1 MPHAR
6 PDHDRSTTIARVARL
21 TCLALALALLPACS
35 NTGHVVTTEYGALP
49 DGRTA
54 KLYTLTNKQGTTAQ
68 LTDFGAILVSLKTP
82 DREGN
87 VQDVT
92 LGYDTLSGWIG
103 DTAYM
108 GATVGR
114 YGNRIANGRF
124 TLDGKAY
131 PLATNNGL
139 NHLHG
144 GKAGFNK
151 KLWSAAPFETGNGAG
166 VTFTYISVD
175 GEEGY
180 PGQLTTAVTY
190 TLNNDN
196 ELRIDFKA
204 NTTKP
209 TVVNLVHHTYWN
221 LTGDPRQ
228 SILDHVLQLSADAYT
243 PTAATGI
250 PNAGVRPV
258 ADTPMDFRR
267 PRRIGDRINNDF
279 EQLEFGKGYDHSW
292 AVNGE
297 PGTLRTAAELY
308 DPGSGRVMQ
317 IETDQPAIQFYTGNY
332 LDGKITGK
340 GGIRYRHRTGLCLE
354 TQVFPD
360 SPNQHELSDAV
371 LRPGETYTHTMVHRF
386 STKK

>member
-1 MPHAR
+1 TIAR
-6 PDHDRSTTIARVARL
+6 IARVA
-21 TCLALALALLPACS
+21 CLAMGLALLPACS
-35 NTGHVVTTEYGALP
+35 NIGRVVTTDYGTLA
-49 DGRTA
+49 DGQTA
-54 KLYTLTNKQGTTAQ
+54 RLYTLTNKQGTTAQ
-68 LTDFGAILVSLKTP
+68 LTDFGATLVSLETP
-82 DREGN
+82 DRAGN
-87 VQDVT
+87 LADVT
-92 LGYDTLSGWIG
+92 LGYDTLDGWVG

-131 PLATNNGL
+131 ALATNNGP

-144 GKAGFNK
+144 GEIGFNK
-151 KLWSAAPFETGNGAG
+151 KRWSAEPFESDGGAG
-166 VTFTYISVD
+166 VTFTYVSVD

-180 PGQLTTAVTY
+180 PGELTSTVTY

-196 ELRIDFKA
+196 ELRIDFTA
-204 NTTKP
+204 TTTKP

-228 SILDHVLQLSADAYT
+228 SVLDHVLQLNADGYT
-243 PTAATGI
+243 PTDATGI
-250 PNAGVRPV
+250 PDAGVRPV

-267 PRRIGDRINNDF
+267 PRRVGDRINNDF
-279 EQLEFGKGYDHSW
+279 AQLKLGKGYDHSW
-292 AVNGE
+292 AINGE
-297 PGTLRTAAELY
+297 PGALRLAAVLY

-332 LDGKITGK
+332 LDGSIRGK
-340 GGIRYRHRTGLCLE
+340 GGIPYRHRTGLCLE

-360 SPNQHELSDAV
+360 SPNQPKLSTAV

-386 STKK
+386 STK